1 MIATSVAY
9 ARFIPAPAGNTAHQ
23 RHGGHGHPVHPR
35 ACGEHSYVMFTP
47 AAIAGSSPRLRGTRV
62 WFSSPIAVRRFIPTP
77 AGNTSL
83 VFLANRRAPV
93 HPRACGEH
101 QPDIFVLP
109 RRTGS
114 SPRLRGTPGVIRLAP
129 GVNRFIPAPAGNTRP
144 TGGCPAR
151 STVHPRACGEHRYSA
166 GMVGSLAGSSPRLR
180 GTRQRICAKHDCVAV
195 HPRAC
200 GEHKRTGKPM
210 KLYAGSSPRLRG
222 TRGHEYAEQR
232 LRRFIPAP
240 AGNTHSMRWAKRLQP
255 VHPRACGEHPL
266 RARLIWSIVGSSPRL
281 RGTPAT

>member
-1 MIATSVAY
+1 
-9 ARFIPAPAGNTAHQ
+9 
-23 RHGGHGHPVHPR
+23 
-35 ACGEHSYVMFTP
+35 
-47 AAIAGSSPRLRGTRV
+47 
-62 WFSSPIAVRRFIPTP
+62 
-77 AGNTSL
+77 
-83 VFLANRRAPV
+83 
-93 HPRACGEH
+93 
-101 QPDIFVLP
+101 
-109 RRTGS
+109 
-114 SPRLRGTPGVIRLAP
+114 LAP

-240 AGNTHSMRWAKRLQP
+240 AGNTPGQAPAPTQPP
-255 VHPRACGEHPL
+255 VHPRACGEH
-266 RARLIWSIVGSSPRL
+266 AQHAMGQAVAAGSSPRL
-281 RGTPAT
+281 RGTPAQGEIDLVYSRFIPAPAGNTCHINRDPPPDAVHPRACGEHSLRISLH